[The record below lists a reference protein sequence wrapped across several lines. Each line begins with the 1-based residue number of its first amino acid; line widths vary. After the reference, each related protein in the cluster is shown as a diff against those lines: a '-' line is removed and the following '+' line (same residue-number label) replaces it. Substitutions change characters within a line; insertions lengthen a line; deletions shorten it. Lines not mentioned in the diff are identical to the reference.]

1 MELHERICKQIAGI
15 ESIKMILYVEYN
27 VNPVNLPVAL
37 WRFCN
42 NLDPKRDNFL
52 FEQPSATHPG
62 KTFCCLGLDGTRKT
76 KEWDDFQ
83 RDWPN
88 IIVAEDATIEAV
100 DKKWDALNIGRF
112 IPSPS
117 LEYKSQMY
125 GSEAVVED

>member
-1 MELHERICKQIAGI
+1 
-15 ESIKMILYVEYN
+15 MILYVEYN
-27 VNPVNLPVAL
+27 VNPDNLPVAL

-52 FEQPSATHPG
+52 FERPSVAQPG

-76 KEWDDFQ
+76 KAWDDFQ

-88 IIVAEDATIEAV
+88 IIVADDATIAAV
-100 DKKWDALNIGRF
+100 DKKWDALDIGAF

-117 LEYKSQMY
+117 LQYKSQMY
-125 GSEAVVED
+125 GNEAVVED